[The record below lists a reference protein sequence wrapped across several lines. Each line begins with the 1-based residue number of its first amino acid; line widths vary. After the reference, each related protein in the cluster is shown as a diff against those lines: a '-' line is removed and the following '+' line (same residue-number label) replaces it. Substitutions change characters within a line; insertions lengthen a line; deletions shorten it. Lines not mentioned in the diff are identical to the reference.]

1 MNDNYDVNYHKFKSK
16 NKAFTQFFKT
26 TENFSKNRK
35 NNHSWEKVK
44 INLRNSKWKKND
56 KFSYIFFKLKN

>member
-16 NKAFTQFFKT
+16 NKDFTQFFKT

-44 INLRNSKWKKND
+44 INLRNTKWKKND
-56 KFSYIFFKLKN
+56 